1 MYRKKGEQE
10 GKAVGVLILV
20 IALAMLLYVLFIP
33 PEDREALLNQNTT
46 SDTISTINEKLE
58 LLSEN
63 PGYVTREKKELTE
76 HNMIPVNLY
85 IKNEPK
91 SINIAQSISI
101 TKGLFS
107 KSFPTL
113 HFNIDKKDLKKVS
126 LFFSVTQADGELR
139 ISVNGNQFYSES
151 LTSGVKIIE
160 IPQAFLVEKNN
171 ELIFSVSSPGLAFWS
186 TNQYILNDIG
196 LKEEF
201 ELINSKEERMF
212 NVAEVERDSLESAK
226 VQFFQ
231 VCNMKLPKSTVPL
244 KVYFNDNPV
253 PALSTM
259 IRCVSTKQSF
269 DLDINDFKAGQNKL
283 LFVLEEAGD
292 FTLNELK
299 VVAESKQTDYPSY
312 SFGISKDQYDNIK
325 SGDKK
330 IQLEINLDDNKETK
344 IARISVNNGDIFMQ
358 AKSSEFIY
366 DLKDY
371 IDQGSN
377 FIRIVPTNDFVINGL
392 KVTLQ

>member
-1 MYRKKGEQE
+1 MFKKKGEQE
-10 GKAVGVLILV
+10 GKAVGTLILV

-33 PEDREALLNQNTT
+33 PEDRDILLNQNGSSNTL
-46 SDTISTINEKLE
+46 STINDKLE

-63 PGYVTREKKELTE
+63 PGFVSREQKELTE

-91 SINIAQSISI
+91 SLNIAQSISI

-113 HFNIDKKDLKKVS
+113 HFNIDKKDLSKVS
-126 LFFSVTQADGELR
+126 LFFGVAQADGELR
-139 ISVNGNQFYSES
+139 ISVNGNQFYSETLS
-151 LTSGVKIIE
+151 NGVKIIE

-171 ELIFSVSSPGLAFWS
+171 ELVFSVSSPGLSFWS
-186 TNQYILNDIG
+186 TNQYVLNDIG

-212 NVAEVERDSLESAK
+212 NIAEVEKDSLQSAT

-259 IRCVSTKQSF
+259 IRCTSTKQSF
-269 DLDINDFKAGQNKL
+269 DLDINNFKTGQNKI

-299 VVAESKQTDYPSY
+299 VVAEAKQTDYPSY
-312 SFGISKDQYDNIK
+312 SFAVSKDQYDNIK
-325 SGDKK
+325 SGNKK
-330 IQLEINLDDNKETK
+330 VQLEINLDDNKETK
-344 IARISVNNGDIFMQ
+344 IARIAVNKADVFMQ
-358 AKSSEFIY
+358 TKSSEFTY

-377 FIRIVPTNDFVINGL
+377 FIRIVPTNDFAINGL